1 MKYDVV
7 MTPHIAVN
15 FIRVVLDIIFSAL
28 LSFRTSFHKDALL
41 LRGQKSL
48 EISVQSQW
56 WKSIC

>member
-15 FIRVVLDIIFSAL
+15 FIRVMLDIIFSAL

-48 EISVQSQW
+48 EISVQSQ
-56 WKSIC
+56 